1 MTKRYLGRT
10 ALAVVGLIALATIWT
25 RPAAATWSASYYIFD
40 RAVWSPD
47 GRQVGV
53 IGEYFDEKTHQSFED
68 TLVVDVATGAI
79 TGVSPSAL
87 RFCLSRDGTRML
99 VMGRFG
105 LYDHDIARG
114 RTTQVYYQH
123 PFQPIQIVDFAYNRD
138 MTGAVVL
145 RCSDWEPEISGV
157 YRLPLDGS
165 PSEKLMSD
173 PGCGSTGFNFFQT
186 NRRRQE
192 AQRPAIPTNRHPV
205 SPGHFPGS
213 IWQIDEGDRPGVAV
227 WANGAAGSDTLC
239 HGCRAEYI
247 SWHPDGGSVLA
258 ATAPE
263 DVHDIA
269 TPTGVF
275 LLQPNRK
282 PLRLPDARIYSSIWP
297 DTTFAFVLYGDG
309 SVGVVDAVEGT
320 FRPFSL
326 SMTPA
331 WLKSAPLRKAELWT
345 VACDGAL
352 FPSPDSVR
360 AVARARASAGGAWAI
375 DPVESTGEWRIC
387 LGAFPDSATALREA
401 RALAKDHYPAGAT
414 GWRVQSRPVSRMLGS
429 FRFGELASPD
439 GQTRIVFK
447 SHPHM
452 FQPYIGT
459 ELWLEPKAGKPKPL
473 IEGMSSF

>member
-1 MTKRYLGRT
+1 MTRRWLGPA
-10 ALAVVGLIALATIWT
+10 ALAIMGLLVLAGFGA

-53 IGEYFDEKTHQSFED
+53 IGEYFDMKTHQSFED

-79 TGVSPSAL
+79 TCVSPSAL
-87 RFCLSRDGTRML
+87 RFCLSRDGTRMM

-105 LYDHDIARG
+105 LYDHDMTGG
-114 RTTQVYYQH
+114 RTTQIYYQH
-123 PFQPIQIVDFAYNRD
+123 PFQPVEVVDFAYNRD

-145 RCSDWEPEISGV
+145 RCSDWDPEISGV

-165 PSEKLMSD
+165 PVEKMMSD

-192 AQRPAIPTNRHPV
+192 AQRPAIPTTQHPV
-205 SPGHFPGS
+205 SPEHFPGS
-213 IWQIDEGDRPGVAV
+213 LWQIYEGEQPGVAV
-227 WANGAAGSDTLC
+227 WANGTAGSDTLC
-239 HGCRAEYI
+239 HNCRAEYV
-247 SWHPDGGSVLA
+247 SWHPKGGSVLA

-275 LLQPNRK
+275 LLQPDRR
-282 PLRLPDARIYSSIWP
+282 PFRLPDTRIFSSIWP
-297 DTTFAFVLYGDG
+297 DTSFAFVLYGDG
-309 SVGVVDAVEGT
+309 SVGVVDAVERT
-320 FRPFSL
+320 FRPLTL
-326 SMTPA
+326 SMTPD
-331 WLKSAPLRKAELWT
+331 WLKAAPLRKAEVWS
-345 VACDGAL
+345 VACEGAL
-352 FPSPDSVR
+352 FPSPDSIR
-360 AVARARASAGGAWAI
+360 TVARARTSAGGAWAI
-375 DPVESTGEWRIC
+375 DPTASGDAWQMS

-401 RALAKDHYPAGAT
+401 GALARDHYPAGAT
-414 GWRVQSRPVSRMLGS
+414 GWTVRRRPVSRMLGS

-439 GQTRIVFK
+439 GRARIAFK

-459 ELWLEPKAGKPKPL
+459 ELWLETNSGKPKPL